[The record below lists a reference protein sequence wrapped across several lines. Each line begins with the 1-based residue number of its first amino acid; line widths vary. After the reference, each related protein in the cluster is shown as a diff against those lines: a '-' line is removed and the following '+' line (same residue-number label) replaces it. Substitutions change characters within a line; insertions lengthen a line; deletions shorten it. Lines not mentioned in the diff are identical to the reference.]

1 MHNFFNFFE
10 TFLVTKH
17 NIITQA
23 HINFSQ
29 QSDPT
34 HIFQVLSLYEILQD
48 LTLSTKNLQDQME
61 ISLSLSVE
69 NPALSLYK
77 KSPRSNGNLSFS
89 LQIHGRNQQWL
100 SL

>member
-1 MHNFFNFFE
+1 MNNFFNFFE

-29 QSDPT
+29 QSNPT
-34 HIFQVLSLYEILQD
+34 HVFQVLSLYEILQD

-61 ISLSLSVE
+61 ISLSLSLSLSAE
-69 NPALSLYK
+69 NPALSL
-77 KSPRSNGNLSFS
+77 
-89 LQIHGRNQQWL
+89 
-100 SL
+100 

>member
-1 MHNFFNFFE
+1 M
-10 TFLVTKH
+10 VTKH

-34 HIFQVLSLYEILQD
+34 HIFQALSLYEILQD

-61 ISLSLSVE
+61 ISLSLSLGRK
-69 NPALSLYK
+69 PSSLSLN
-77 KSPRSNGNLSFS
+77 PWTETQTFS